1 MTRNRTVVAGLL
13 LVVAALSASPAAGQD
28 KAARPGRRGP
38 RDHYPQRHRQGL
50 RLHLPA
56 LRLGGQASA
65 LLPWRRK
72 GSTASRPPNIVVV
85 GYLKYGR
92 EVTYSLYPG
101 KAYSFRVGT
110 GSQVDIWVGAH
121 GKEDAVDLAPW
132 VPTPPEVIIKMLD
145 LAKVGKDSLVYDLGC
160 GDGRIVVTAAKVYH
174 ARGVGI
180 DIEPARIK
188 ESKES
193 AKASKVEDLVK
204 FKTSDVMKVDLSPA
218 TVVTIYLLPESNALL
233 RPKLEKEL
241 KPGRLR
247 RDPQLHDSRL
257 GKEGDRVRGRARQGR
272 RRAQRLPLPPL
283 SGV

>member
-1 MTRNRTVVAGLL
+1 MTRNRAIVAGLL
-13 LVVAALSASPAAGQD
+13 LAVAALSASPAAGQD
-28 KAARPGRRGP
+28 KPPVLGVGAHEITIRNVTDKAFAYTLRPYGSE
-38 RDHYPQRHRQGL
+38 DKPQPYSLAPEGMHRF
-50 RLHLPA
+50 PA
-56 LRLGGQASA
+56 PGV
-65 LLPWRRK
+65 
-72 GSTASRPPNIVVV
+72 VVV

-92 EVTYSLYPG
+92 EVSYSLYPG
-101 KAYSFRVGT
+101 KAYSFRVGA

-188 ESKES
+188 ESKAS

-241 KPGRLR
+241 KPGVYVVTHNYMIPGWEKKEIESAVVP
-247 RDPQLHDSRL
+247 D
-257 GKEGDRVRGRARQGR
+257 KEGVEHSVFLYR
-272 RRAQRLPLPPL
+272 R
-283 SGV
+283 

>member
-1 MTRNRTVVAGLL
+1 MMRNRTVLAGLL
-13 LVVAALSASPAAGQD
+13 LVVAALSASPAVGQD
-28 KAARPGRRGP
+28 KAPVLGVGAHEITIRNVTDKAFAYNLRPYGSEDKSQPYTLAPDGI
-38 RDHYPQRHRQGL
+38 HRF
-50 RLHLPA
+50 PA
-56 LRLGGQASA
+56 
-65 LLPWRRK
+65 
-72 GSTASRPPNIVVV
+72 PNIVVV

-101 KAYSFRVGT
+101 RAYSFRVGT

-121 GKEDAVDLAPW
+121 GREDAVDLAPW

-145 LAKVGKDSLVYDLGC
+145 LAKVGKDSVVYDLGC

-188 ESKES
+188 ESKAS

-218 TVVTIYLLPESNALL
+218 TIVTIYLLPESNALL

-241 KPGRLR
+241 KPGVYVVTHNYMIPGWEKKEIESAVVP
-247 RDPQLHDSRL
+247 D
-257 GKEGDRVRGRARQGR
+257 KEGVEHSVFLYR
-272 RRAQRLPLPPL
+272 R
-283 SGV
+283 